1 MEKGVVISGFGG
13 QGVML
18 AGELLA
24 EAGKEE
30 GKFVTFLPSY
40 GPEMR
45 GGTANC
51 HVIVS
56 DEQIASPVIALP
68 EAAIIFNLPSLDKY
82 EPLMKQDGIMI
93 LNKTIISKE
102 VSRTDIRVLQIDAQN
117 VANELGNERV
127 TNMILLGAYVEIE
140 KPVKIE
146 SLKEALKVFLT
157 GRKEAFIELNIRA
170 LNKGAEIAREFLGGK
185 Q

>member
-1 MEKGVVISGFGG
+1 MEKGVVIAGFGG

-24 EAGKEE
+24 EAGKDEN
-30 GKFVTFLPSY
+30 KYVTFLPSY

-56 DEQIASPVIALP
+56 DDPIASPIISVPEAVIAL
-68 EAAIIFNLPSLDKY
+68 NLPSLDKY
-82 EPLMKQDGIMI
+82 EPVMKKDGIMV
-93 LNKTIISKE
+93 LNKTLIPKE

-117 VANELGNERV
+117 VAKDLGNEKV
-127 TNMILLGAYVEIE
+127 VNMVVLGAYVEVE
-140 KPVKIE
+140 KPVKVE
-146 SLKEALKVFLT
+146 SLIKALEALLT
-157 GRKEAFIELNIRA
+157 GRKAELIEINKRA
-170 LNKGAEIAREFLGGK
+170 ILKGAEIARDFLGGK
-185 Q
+185 

>member
-30 GKFVTFLPSY
+30 GKYVTFLPSY

-56 DEQIASPVIALP
+56 DTTIASPIIGYP
-68 EAAIIFNLPSLDKY
+68 KAAIVLNLPSLDKY
-82 EPLMKQDGIMI
+82 EPLMKKDGII
-93 LNKTIISKE
+93 IINKTLVPRE
-102 VSRTDIRVLQIDAQN
+102 VKRDDVRVLQIDAQH
-117 VANELGNERV
+117 VAEDLGNKKV
-127 TNMILLGAYVEIE
+127 VNMILLGAYVEIE

-146 SLKEALKVFLT
+146 TLKNALKSYLT
-157 GRKEAFIELNIRA
+157 GRKAELIEVNERA
-170 LNKGAEIAREFLGGK
+170 LEKGAEIARDFMGVK
-185 Q
+185 

>member
-30 GKFVTFLPSY
+30 GKYVTFLPSY

-56 DEQIASPVIALP
+56 DTTIASPIIGYP
-68 EAAIIFNLPSLDKY
+68 KAAIVLNLPSLDKY
-82 EPLMKQDGIMI
+82 EPLMKKDGII
-93 LNKTIISKE
+93 IINKTLVPRE
-102 VSRTDIRVLQIDAQN
+102 VKRDDVRVLQIDAQH
-117 VANELGNERV
+117 VAEDLGNKKV
-127 TNMILLGAYVEIE
+127 VNMILLGAYVEIE

-146 SLKEALKVFLT
+146 TLKNALKSYLT
-157 GRKEAFIELNIRA
+157 GRKVELIEVNERA
-170 LNKGAEIAREFLGGK
+170 LEKGAEIARDFMGVK
-185 Q
+185 

>member
-24 EAGKEE
+24 EAGKDEN
-30 GKFVTFLPSY
+30 KFVTFLPSY

-56 DEQIASPVIALP
+56 DSNIASPLIGYP
-68 EAAIIFNLPSLDKY
+68 EATIVLNLPSLDKF
-82 EPLMKQDGIMI
+82 EPLMKKNGILI
-93 LNKTIISKE
+93 INKTLVPRE
-102 VSRTDIRVLQIDAQN
+102 VKRNDVRVLQIDAQQ
-117 VANELGNERV
+117 VAEELGNQKV
-127 TNMILLGAYVEIE
+127 VNMIMLGAYVEIE

-146 SLKEALKVFLT
+146 SLKKALKSLLT
-157 GRKEAFIELNIRA
+157 GRKESLVEINKKA
-170 LNKGAEIAREFLGGK
+170 LDRGAEIARDFMGIK
-185 Q
+185 

>member
-30 GKFVTFLPSY
+30 GKYVTFLPSY

-56 DEQIASPVIALP
+56 DTTIASPIIGYPKV
-68 EAAIIFNLPSLDKY
+68 AIVLNLPSLDKY
-82 EPLMKQDGIMI
+82 EPLMKKDGII
-93 LNKTIISKE
+93 IINKTLVPRE
-102 VSRTDIRVLQIDAQN
+102 VKRDDVRVLQIDAQH
-117 VANELGNERV
+117 VAEDFGNKKV
-127 TNMILLGAYVEIE
+127 VNMILLGAYVEIE

-146 SLKEALKVFLT
+146 TLKNALKSYLT
-157 GRKEAFIELNIRA
+157 GRKAELIEVNERA
-170 LNKGAEIAREFLGGK
+170 LEKGAEIARDFMGVK
-185 Q
+185 

>member
-30 GKFVTFLPSY
+30 GKYVTFLPSY

-56 DEQIASPVIALP
+56 DTTIASPIIGYP
-68 EAAIIFNLPSLDKY
+68 KAAIVLNLPSLDKY
-82 EPLMKQDGIMI
+82 EPLMKKDGII
-93 LNKTIISKE
+93 IINKTLVPRE
-102 VSRTDIRVLQIDAQN
+102 VKRDDVRVLQIDAQY
-117 VANELGNERV
+117 VAEDLGNKKV
-127 TNMILLGAYVEIE
+127 VNMILLGAYVEIE

-146 SLKEALKVFLT
+146 TLKNALKSYLT
-157 GRKEAFIELNIRA
+157 GRKAELIEVNERA
-170 LNKGAEIAREFLGGK
+170 LEKGTEIARDFMGVK
-185 Q
+185 

>member
-30 GKFVTFLPSY
+30 GKYVTFLPSY

-45 GGTANC
+45 GVTANC

-56 DEQIASPVIALP
+56 DTTIASPIIGYP
-68 EAAIIFNLPSLDKY
+68 KAAIVLNLPSLDKY
-82 EPLMKQDGIMI
+82 EPLMKKDGII
-93 LNKTIISKE
+93 IINKTLVPRE
-102 VSRTDIRVLQIDAQN
+102 VKRDDVRVLQIDAQH
-117 VANELGNERV
+117 VAEDLGNKKV
-127 TNMILLGAYVEIE
+127 VNMILLGAYVEIE

-146 SLKEALKVFLT
+146 TLKNALKSYLT
-157 GRKEAFIELNIRA
+157 GRKAELIEVNERA
-170 LNKGAEIAREFLGGK
+170 LEKGAEIARDFMGVK
-185 Q
+185 

>member
-30 GKFVTFLPSY
+30 GKYVTFLPSY

-56 DEQIASPVIALP
+56 DTTIASPIIGYPKVVIVL
-68 EAAIIFNLPSLDKY
+68 NLPSLDKY
-82 EPLMKQDGIMI
+82 EPLMKKDGII
-93 LNKTIISKE
+93 IINKTLVPRE
-102 VSRTDIRVLQIDAQN
+102 VKRSDVRVLQIDAQH
-117 VANELGNERV
+117 VAEDLGNKKV
-127 TNMILLGAYVEIE
+127 VNMLLLGAYVEIE

-146 SLKEALKVFLT
+146 TLKNALKSYLT
-157 GRKEAFIELNIRA
+157 GRKAELIEVNERA
-170 LNKGAEIAREFLGGK
+170 LEKGAEIARDFMGVK
-185 Q
+185 

>member
-30 GKFVTFLPSY
+30 GKNVTFLPSY

-56 DEQIASPVIALP
+56 DEPIASPIIALP
-68 EAAIIFNLPSLDKY
+68 DAAIILNLPSLDKY
-82 EPLMKQDGIMI
+82 EPLMKPNGIMI
-93 LNKTIISKE
+93 LNKTIIPNE
-102 VSRTDIRVLQIDAQN
+102 VSRTDVRVLQIDAQN
-117 VANELGNERV
+117 VAKDLGNEKIV
-127 TNMILLGAYVEIE
+127 NMIVLGAYVEIE
-140 KPVKIE
+140 KPVSID
-146 SLKEALKVFLT
+146 SLKKALNILLT
-157 GRKEAFIELNIRA
+157 GRKQALIEINVRA
-170 LNKGAEIAREFLGGK
+170 IEKGVEIAREFLGGK
-185 Q
+185 

>member
-30 GKFVTFLPSY
+30 GKYVTFLPSY

-56 DEQIASPVIALP
+56 DTTIASPIIGYP
-68 EAAIIFNLPSLDKY
+68 KAAIVLNLPSLDKY
-82 EPLMKQDGIMI
+82 EPLMKKDGII
-93 LNKTIISKE
+93 IINKTLVPRE
-102 VSRTDIRVLQIDAQN
+102 VKRDDVRVLQIDAQY
-117 VANELGNERV
+117 VAEDLGNKKV
-127 TNMILLGAYVEIE
+127 VNMILLGAYVEIE

-146 SLKEALKVFLT
+146 TLKNALKSYLT
-157 GRKEAFIELNIRA
+157 GRKAELIEVNERA
-170 LNKGAEIAREFLGGK
+170 LEKGAEIARDFMGVK
-185 Q
+185 

>member
-30 GKFVTFLPSY
+30 GKYVTFLPSY

-56 DEQIASPVIALP
+56 DTTIASPIIGYP
-68 EAAIIFNLPSLDKY
+68 KAAIVLNLPSLDKY
-82 EPLMKQDGIMI
+82 EPLMKKDGII
-93 LNKTIISKE
+93 IINKTLVPRE
-102 VSRTDIRVLQIDAQN
+102 VKRDDVRVLQIDAQH
-117 VANELGNERV
+117 VAEDLGNKKV
-127 TNMILLGAYVEIE
+127 VNMILLGAYVEIE

-146 SLKEALKVFLT
+146 TLKNAVKSYLT
-157 GRKEAFIELNIRA
+157 GRKAELIEVNERA
-170 LNKGAEIAREFLGGK
+170 LEKGAEIARDFMGVK
-185 Q
+185 

>member
-18 AGELLA
+18 TGELLA

-68 EAAIIFNLPSLDKY
+68 EAAIILNLPSLDKY

-93 LNKTIISKE
+93 LNKTLIPKE

-117 VANELGNERV
+117 VAKELGNEKV
-127 TNMILLGAYVEIE
+127 INMILLAAYVEVE
-140 KPVKIE
+140 KPVKVE
-146 SLKEALKVFLT
+146 SLKEALKFLLT
-157 GRKEAFIELNIRA
+157 GRKETLIEINVRA
-170 LNKGAEIAREFLGGK
+170 IDKGAAIAREFLGGK
-185 Q
+185 

>member
-30 GKFVTFLPSY
+30 GKYVTFLPSY

-68 EAAIIFNLPSLDKY
+68 EAAIILNLPSLDKY
-82 EPLMKQDGIMI
+82 EPLMKPDGLMI
-93 LNKTIISKE
+93 LNKTIIPKE
-102 VSRTDIRVLQIDAQN
+102 VSRTDVRVLQIDAQN
-117 VANELGNERV
+117 VAKNIGNEKV
-127 TNMILLGAYVEIE
+127 VNMLLLGAYVELE

-146 SLKEALKVFLT
+146 TLKEALKTLLT
-157 GRKEAFIELNIRA
+157 GRKEALIEINERA
-170 LNKGAEIAREFLGGK
+170 IEKGAEIAREFLGGK
-185 Q
+185 

>member
-68 EAAIIFNLPSLDKY
+68 EAAIILNLPSLDKY

-93 LNKTIISKE
+93 LNKTIIPKE

-117 VANELGNERV
+117 VAKELGNEKV
-127 TNMILLGAYVEIE
+127 INMLLLAAYVEVE
-140 KPVKIE
+140 KPVKVE
-146 SLKEALKVFLT
+146 SLKEALKFLLT
-157 GRKEAFIELNIRA
+157 GRKETLIEINVRA
-170 LNKGAEIAREFLGGK
+170 IDKGAEIAREFLGGK
-185 Q
+185 

>member
-30 GKFVTFLPSY
+30 GKYVTFLPSY

-56 DEQIASPVIALP
+56 DTPIASPIIGYP
-68 EAAIIFNLPSLDKY
+68 KAAIVLNLPSLDKY
-82 EPLMKQDGIMI
+82 EPLMKKDGII
-93 LNKTIISKE
+93 IINKTLVPRE
-102 VSRTDIRVLQIDAQN
+102 VKRGDVRVLQIDAQH
-117 VANELGNERV
+117 VAEDLGNKKV
-127 TNMILLGAYVEIE
+127 VNMILLGAYVEIE

-146 SLKEALKVFLT
+146 TLKNALKSYLT
-157 GRKEAFIELNIRA
+157 GRKAELIEVNERA
-170 LNKGAEIAREFLGGK
+170 LEKGAEIARDFMGVK
-185 Q
+185 

>member
-30 GKFVTFLPSY
+30 GKYVTFLPSY

-56 DEQIASPVIALP
+56 DTTIASPIIGYP
-68 EAAIIFNLPSLDKY
+68 KAAIVLNLPSLDKY
-82 EPLMKQDGIMI
+82 EPLMKKDGII
-93 LNKTIISKE
+93 IINKTLVPRE
-102 VSRTDIRVLQIDAQN
+102 VKRDDVRVLQIDAQH
-117 VANELGNERV
+117 VAEDLGNKKV
-127 TNMILLGAYVEIE
+127 VNMLLLGAYVEIE

-146 SLKEALKVFLT
+146 TLKNALKSYLT
-157 GRKEAFIELNIRA
+157 GRKAELIEVNERA
-170 LNKGAEIAREFLGGK
+170 LEKGAEIARDFMGVK
-185 Q
+185 

>member
-13 QGVML
+13 QGIML

-30 GKFVTFLPSY
+30 GKYVTFLPSY

-56 DEQIASPVIALP
+56 DTTIASPIIGYP
-68 EAAIIFNLPSLDKY
+68 KAAIVLNLPSLDKY
-82 EPLMKQDGIMI
+82 EPLMKKDGII
-93 LNKTIISKE
+93 IINKTLVPRE
-102 VSRTDIRVLQIDAQN
+102 VKRDDVRVLQIDAQH
-117 VANELGNERV
+117 VAEDLGNKKV
-127 TNMILLGAYVEIE
+127 VNMILLGAYVEIE

-146 SLKEALKVFLT
+146 TLKNALKSYLT
-157 GRKEAFIELNIRA
+157 GRKAELIEVNERA
-170 LNKGAEIAREFLGGK
+170 LEKGAEIARDFMGVK
-185 Q
+185 

>member
-30 GKFVTFLPSY
+30 GKYVTFLPSY

-56 DEQIASPVIALP
+56 DTTIASPIIGYP
-68 EAAIIFNLPSLDKY
+68 EVAIILNLPSLDKY
-82 EPLMKQDGIMI
+82 EPLMKKDGII
-93 LNKTIISKE
+93 IINKTLVPRE
-102 VSRTDIRVLQIDAQN
+102 VKRDDVRVLQIDAQH
-117 VANELGNERV
+117 VAEDLGNKKV
-127 TNMILLGAYVEIE
+127 VNMILLGAYVEIE

-146 SLKEALKVFLT
+146 TLKNALKSYLT
-157 GRKEAFIELNIRA
+157 GRKVELIEVNERA
-170 LNKGAEIAREFLGGK
+170 LEKGAEIARDFMGVK
-185 Q
+185 

>member
-30 GKFVTFLPSY
+30 GKYVTFLPSY

-56 DEQIASPVIALP
+56 DTTIASPIIGYP
-68 EAAIIFNLPSLDKY
+68 KAAIVLNLPSLDKY
-82 EPLMKQDGIMI
+82 EPLMKKDGII
-93 LNKTIISKE
+93 IINKTLVPRE
-102 VSRTDIRVLQIDAQN
+102 VKRGDVRVLQIDAQH
-117 VANELGNERV
+117 VAEDLGNKKV
-127 TNMILLGAYVEIE
+127 VNMILLGAYVEIE

-146 SLKEALKVFLT
+146 TLKNALKSYLT
-157 GRKEAFIELNIRA
+157 GRKAELIEVNERA
-170 LNKGAEIAREFLGGK
+170 LEKGAEIARDFMGVK
-185 Q
+185 

>member
-56 DEQIASPVIALP
+56 DTPIASPIIGYP
-68 EAAIIFNLPSLDKY
+68 EAAIVLNLPSLDKF
-82 EPLMKQDGIMI
+82 EPLMKKNGII
-93 LNKTIISKE
+93 IINKTLVPKE
-102 VSRTDIRVLQIDAQN
+102 VKRGDVRVLQIDAQH
-117 VANELGNERV
+117 VAESLGSQKV
-127 TNMILLGAYVEIE
+127 VNMILLGAYVEIE

-146 SLKEALKVFLT
+146 TLKKALKGFLT
-157 GRKEAFIELNIRA
+157 GRKAELVEINEKA
-170 LNKGAEIAREFLGGK
+170 LDEGVEIARDFMGVK
-185 Q
+185 

>member
-24 EAGKEE
+24 ETGKEE

-51 HVIVS
+51 HVIIS
-56 DEQIASPVIALP
+56 DEEIASPIIDHP
-68 EAAIIFNLPSLDKY
+68 EAAIILNLPSLDKY
-82 EPLMKQDGIMI
+82 EPLMKEDGLII
-93 LNKTIISKE
+93 INKSIVPKE
-102 VSRTDIRVLQIDAQN
+102 VKRTDVKILQVKAQE
-117 VANELGNERV
+117 VARDLGNEK
-127 TNMILLGAYVEIE
+127 TMNLILLAAYVEIE
-140 KPVKIE
+140 KPVSIE
-146 SLKEALKVFLT
+146 GLKKALRTFLT
-157 GRKEAFIELNIRA
+157 GRKETLIEVNEKAI
-170 LNKGAEIAREFLGGK
+170 NKGIEIAREFLGVK
-185 Q
+185 